1 MKKDKDNPIDWSGFD
16 PKQSQQPKS
25 NSMLLVLAGVAAF
38 IVIVALVVI
47 GGCTAASVLFS
58 H

>member
-1 MKKDKDNPIDWSGFD
+1 MKKNKDNPIDWSAFD

-25 NSMLLVLAGVAAF
+25 NSSFLVLAGIAAF
-38 IVIVALVVI
+38 IVVVALVVI
-47 GGCTAASVLFS
+47 GGCTAVSVLFS